1 VVPVALRPGGTSS
14 AAAAATLGNGGFGE
28 GVLVERA
35 RERDETRRG
44 GERRRGVRPTK
55 TNRHKGRPGSTV
67 QRPQVAHTRCRLGC
81 NCSLFYPFHKKTNL
95 PCLFH

>member
-1 VVPVALRPGGTSS
+1 MVPVALRPGGTSS

-44 GERRRGVRPTK
+44 GERREETGGAP
-55 TNRHKGRPGSTV
+55 HEDES
-67 QRPQVAHTRCRLGC
+67 A
-81 NCSLFYPFHKKTNL
+81 
-95 PCLFH
+95 